1 MLFTNRVYNVLKWCV
16 MILLPATATL
26 YFGLSLYWPVP
37 NVESV
42 VGTITLSATFLG
54 TLIGLSSRS
63 YNKDENKYDGVLQVN
78 ADDPEKDVF
87 SFVLYEDPEK
97 MAAKNKLTIK
107 VDNRP
112 AI

>member
-1 MLFTNRVYNVLKWCV
+1 MLLHNRVYNVLKWIV
-16 MILLPATATL
+16 MIFLPAAATL

-54 TLIGLSSRS
+54 ALIGLSSRS